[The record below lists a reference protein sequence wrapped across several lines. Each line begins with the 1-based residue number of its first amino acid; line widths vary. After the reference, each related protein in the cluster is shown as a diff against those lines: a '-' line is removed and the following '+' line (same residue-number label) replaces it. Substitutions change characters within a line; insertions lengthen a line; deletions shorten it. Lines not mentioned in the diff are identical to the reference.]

1 MIRKISKYL
10 LKLLKQKCPIP
21 PNEQDIYEYGIDVL
35 LYTVLSTT
43 GLLFLGLLYG
53 QFTESI
59 VIIAI
64 LYLNQ
69 TLGGGFH
76 ASTHLHCF
84 ATMAIGL
91 SCCLSTLFIPFPL
104 LASVIIALTSAGFM
118 LRFPLVLHVNKAY
131 LSSKRQ
137 LFFNRS
143 RRALIF
149 QLLVFCLFVI
159 CEDAH
164 MAQTISLGLLACVFS
179 RAIAVAQQKRDGIL

>member
-10 LKLLKQKCPIP
+10 LKLLKKKCPIP

-43 GLLFLGLLYG
+43 GLLFLRLLYG

-76 ASTHLHCF
+76 ASTHLNCF

-91 SCCLSTLFIPFPL
+91 SCCLSTLFVHPISFAGQRDDCLNVCGFHAAISLSIACTQSIPVQQAPVVFQPFT
-104 LASVIIALTSAGFM
+104 ASVNLPATGL
-118 LRFPLVLHVNKAY
+118 
-131 LSSKRQ
+131 
-137 LFFNRS
+137 
-143 RRALIF
+143 
-149 QLLVFCLFVI
+149 LLVRN
-159 CEDAH
+159 
-164 MAQTISLGLLACVFS
+164 M
-179 RAIAVAQQKRDGIL
+179 